1 MATKTTGMTT
11 STHRSIVDLDMC
23 AYDMAGML
31 DKYGHADVCSD
42 AIRPELERFLAA
54 INANQAALDEREAA
68 QSSDAAAWVAAD
80 ADADPDAEPLPQRT
94 RRPRMTYMDWHRS
107 QLVNLGATA
116 RDEWYWQCPTTGC
129 KVWAG
134 PYPDPMAAKDA
145 GFEHVYQCEKTDYFR
160 RGRQS

>member
-1 MATKTTGMTT
+1 MT
-11 STHRSIVDLDMC
+11 RPDPIDLDMC
-23 AYDMAGML
+23 ASDMAAML
-31 DKYGHADVCSD
+31 DKYGYADVCGE

-54 INANQAALDEREAA
+54 VNANQARLDAQEAQRTA
-68 QSSDAAAWVAAD
+68 DAATWTAAD
-80 ADADPDAEPLPQRT
+80 ADADPNAEPLPQRS

-134 PYPDPMAAKDA
+134 PYPDALAAKDA
-145 GFEHVYQCEKTDYFR
+145 GFQHVYRCEKTNYFH
-160 RGRQS
+160 RGTRS